1 MVYRMISSRQVMSKV
16 FADLDIKEG
25 SNRQSD
31 MLEWIGE
38 AVEKI
43 GAVKQ
48 LKRIISGVDGAQIL
62 EIKGHQAKLPS
73 DLFRLNQVMYSPTGV
88 DPFVKMNVATCSLNA
103 WSSCGTNSSNS
114 ATFIKDSELVELVRI
129 LYQKYA
135 EDPIYA
141 WFSKMDY
148 HAALEILNTN
158 QNVRT
163 LLTNLVQGGDKHDNY
178 TADNLKYSIKPGYVN
193 TNISTGYL
201 KLSYDAIPADEDGF
215 PLVPDLVSYTEALYW
230 YVVMKLKFPDYLNG
244 KLDQS
249 RYYDIKRS
257 WNFYAKQAY
266 GDAMMPNMDEME
278 SIKNQWNRLLPDL
291 NAHSNFF
298 EDSDEPQIIYNKN

>member
-1 MVYRMISSRQVMSKV
+1 MSKV

-48 LKRIISGVDGAQIL
+48 LKRIVSGVDGSQLL

-73 DLFRLNQVMYSPTGV
+73 DLFRLNQVMYSPTGSE
-88 DPFVKMNVATCSLNA
+88 PFVKMKIATGNLNA
-103 WSSCGTNSSNS
+103 WSSCDTNGGNSS
-114 ATFIKDSELVELVRI
+114 TYIQDTELVELVRI
-129 LYQKYA
+129 LYSKYA

-163 LLTNLVQGGDKHDNY
+163 LLTNLVQRGDRNSNY
-178 TADNLKYSIKPGYVN
+178 AADNLKYSIKPGYIN
-193 TNISTGYL
+193 TNIPTGYL

-215 PLVPDLVSYTEALYW
+215 PLVPDLVSYTEAIYW

-249 RYYDIKRS
+249 RYHDIKRS
-257 WNFYAKQAY
+257 WNFYCKQAY

-291 NAHSNFF
+291 NAHSNFY

>member
-1 MVYRMISSRQVMSKV
+1 MISSRQVMSKV

-48 LKRIISGVDGAQIL
+48 LKRIVSGVDGTQLL

-73 DLFRLNQVMYSPTGV
+73 DLFRLNQVMYSPTGL
-88 DPFVKMNVATCSLNA
+88 DPFVKMKVATGSLNA
-103 WSSCGTNSSNS
+103 WSSCDTNGSNS
-114 ATFIKDSELVELVRI
+114 ATYIQDSELVELVRI

-148 HAALEILNTN
+148 NAALEILNTN

-163 LLTNLVQGGDKHDNY
+163 LLTNLVQGGDRSARY
-178 TADNLKYSIKPGYVN
+178 TADNLKYSIKPGYIN

-215 PLVPDLVSYTEALYW
+215 PLVPDLVSYTEAIYW

-257 WNFYAKQAY
+257 WNFYCKQAY

-278 SIKNQWNRLLPDL
+278 SIKNQWNRLAPDL
-291 NAHSNFF
+291 NAHSNFY